1 MSRINSFDNRL
12 DALEAEK
19 GYVTLDDG
27 SRFRPSSGLALMRSA
42 LKFERD
48 HGREPK
54 LADFSMEQG
63 DLWKKWALWHPTATT
78 HGSLAEMVSDLA
90 RRICDI

>member
-48 HGREPK
+48 NGREPK
-54 LADFSMEQG
+54 LADFSMEQA
-63 DLWKKWALWHPTATT
+63 DLWQKWALWHPEK
-78 HGSLAEMVSDLA
+78 GELAKMTSDLA